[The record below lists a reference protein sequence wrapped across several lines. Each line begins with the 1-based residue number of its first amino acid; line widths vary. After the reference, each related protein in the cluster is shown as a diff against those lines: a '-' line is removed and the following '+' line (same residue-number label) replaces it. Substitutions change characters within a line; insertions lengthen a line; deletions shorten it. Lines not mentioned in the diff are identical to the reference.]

1 MRTITFKTYTFDE
14 LTPEAREKAIENVRD
29 GVADIN
35 QCFVN
40 DELCEGLKYLES
52 AMSIKLRDAE
62 IDAWSYRFN
71 FVMKDEWKDLEDDP
85 RFLCRYLDRLA
96 DNTWEGKYYSKRQ
109 KSRTS
114 KVLFSHWQ
122 FSGMWYNEAFS
133 REMNWRF
140 EYVRDGFSI
149 REFVDSVLT
158 EFFIAGQREL
168 EYCYTDEAITDTI
181 LANNYEFL
189 ENGTMYTHF

>member
-1 MRTITFKTYTFDE
+1 MKTITFKTYTFDE
-14 LTPEAREKAIENVRD
+14 LTPEAREQAINDVRD
-29 GVADIN
+29 RDADIN

-40 DELCEGLKYLES
+40 DELCEGLKDLEGT
-52 AMSIKLRDAE
+52 MCIKLRDAE

-71 FVMKDEWKDLEDDP
+71 FVMKDGWEDLEDDP

-96 DNTWEGKYYSKRQ
+96 DNTWKGKYYNKPQ

-122 FSGMWYNEAFS
+122 FSGMWYNQAFS
-133 REMNWRF
+133 EEMNRRF

-158 EFFIAGQREL
+158 EFFSAGQREL
-168 EYCYTDEAITDTI
+168 EYCYTDEAITETI
-181 LANNYEFL
+181 LANDYEFL
-189 ENGTMYTHF
+189 EDGRLYR